1 MTINCL
7 EKSHLWNHLFN
18 DVDKTLLWLVCSRD
32 THRPQTLRTLTLLT
46 LGSSQRFRVLVN
58 LFRWHLGKKK
68 WGSRGVCVQK
78 QTHLRLVHTH
88 NYLTNNEQGQSTI
101 AGSCPDVPRWPHM
114 YTVTH
119 ALRRLSLC
127 GLLSQPMTLFCFTY
141 FQLTKFWKGQGGTAG
156 PNTVCITLISL
167 PKRNDWDLCD
177 HPLGEDECN
186 SGALM
191 SKRFDSESTSISCWS
206 YDFGK
211 TYWISAA
218 SLMKKRK

>member
-1 MTINCL
+1 MGQQGSLCAETDTPEVSTYTQL
-7 EKSHLWNHLFN
+7 SHKQWAGPKHHSWKLCTQVTTH
-18 DVDKTLLWLVCSRD
+18 VHSHSRTQEAVTLWLTFS
-32 THRPQTLRTLTLLT
+32 
-46 LGSSQRFRVLVN
+46 
-58 LFRWHLGKKK
+58 
-68 WGSRGVCVQK
+68 
-78 QTHLRLVHTH
+78 
-88 NYLTNNEQGQSTI
+88 TNDS
-101 AGSCPDVPRWPHM
+101 V
-114 YTVTH
+114 
-119 ALRRLSLC
+119 
-127 GLLSQPMTLFCFTY
+127 FCFTY
-141 FQLTKFWKGQGGTAG
+141 FQLTEFWKGQGGTAG

-167 PKRNDWDLCD
+167 SKRNDWDFCD